1 MQGIFISGANHCF
14 ICLSY
19 DNEDNN
25 MNHISQYGNT
35 DNTDDDNKRSFYL
48 WAQPLFHIS
57 QASLFYLRQFPL
69 FRFLSSPLNSSL
81 PPI

>member
-1 MQGIFISGANHCF
+1 MQGISISRANHCF

-57 QASLFYLRQFPL
+57 QAPF
-69 FRFLSSPLNSSL
+69 
-81 PPI
+81 I